1 MMKQLEEKQ
10 LTTKEYYKNSFLKVT
25 EDDIQLPNDKQA
37 KRVVV
42 HHPGGVNLIALDEHQ
57 RLILVEQYRY
67 PVKKATLETPAGK
80 IEPGEATIVTAKR
93 ELEEETG
100 YTCESLTMIGRFAT
114 SPGFCDEYIENFLAT
129 NLKKLDYEVAGDED
143 EFINLYHVTKE
154 EALTL
159 IEEGRICDFK
169 TIYAIQY
176 LIIHHQ
182 W

>member
-1 MMKQLEEKQ
+1 MKQLEEKQ
-10 LTTKEYYKNSFLKVT
+10 LTTKQYYKNSFLKVT
-25 EDDIQLPNDKQA
+25 EDDIKLPNDAQA

-42 HHPGGVNLIALDEHQ
+42 HHPGGVNLIALDEQ
-57 RLILVEQYRY
+57 KRLILVEQNRY
-67 PVKKATLETPAGK
+67 PVQKAILETPAGK
-80 IEPGEATIVTAKR
+80 IEPGESTMITAKR

-100 YTCESLTMIGRFAT
+100 YTCESLEMIGRFAT
-114 SPGFCDEYIENFLAT
+114 SPGFCNEYIENFFAI

-154 EALTL
+154 EALKL
-159 IEEGRICDFK
+159 VDEGRICDFK

>member
-1 MMKQLEEKQ
+1 MKKLEEKQ
-10 LTTKEYYKNSFLKVT
+10 LTTKEYYRNSFLTVT
-25 EDDIQLPNDKQA
+25 EDEVKLPNEAKA

-42 HHPGGVNLIALDEHQ
+42 HHPGGVNLIALDEQQ
-57 RLILVEQYRY
+57 RLILVEQFRY
-67 PVKKATLETPAGK
+67 AVGKATLETPAGK
-80 IEPGEATIVTAKR
+80 IEPGEETIITAKR

-100 YTCESLTMIGRFAT
+100 YTCDSLVMIGRFAT
-114 SPGFCDEYIENFLAT
+114 TPGFCNEYIENFLAL
-129 NLKKLDYEVAGDED
+129 NLKPLDYEVKGDED

-154 EALTL
+154 EALQL

-176 LIIHHQ
+176 LILNYA